1 MSCEICPII
10 SNPHPEEFRL
20 RLIEGEH
27 WVATL
32 RGNDQTLPGTSF
44 ITARRHVESLSSLTP
59 SEQLEFFDIHAQLE
73 RAIMQAFGAAVIN
86 TSCLMNLAFRE
97 EDPEPHVHWHLKPR
111 YAEPIEFA
119 GHTFLD
125 PEFGS
130 YLSGSYPRK
139 IVDNAVLNAIAAEIK
154 ASLS

>member
-10 SNPHPEEFRL
+10 SKPHPEELRL
-20 RLIEGEH
+20 RVIEGEH

-32 RGNDQTLPGTSF
+32 RGNDQTLLGTSF

-119 GHTFLD
+119 GHTFTD
-125 PEFGS
+125 PDFGS
-130 YLSGSYPRK
+130 YLSGNYQRLKLDPSTLDAITAK
-139 IVDNAVLNAIAAEIK
+139 IKTL
-154 ASLS
+154 L